1 MPKRL
6 LRGVIDFGDGRLS
19 IDNQN
24 VNYQR
29 LVRSG
34 FEWHNPDERKL
45 FTFIKEYVQEN
56 HEPPSAAI
64 LRDFFERMNELTV
77 TEKLEDVRAVEVY
90 VRTHYDTL
98 LKSLLEEQNQNK
110 VRKLLQEVEEIATK
124 GRIINKVPVKGV
136 KEALLYFNQ
145 KIYEAI
151 PTSSNAV
158 TEGDV
163 LHDTAETWD
172 EYQQAKVNKTNIYGR
187 FTGLEA
193 VDKVCHGIKRGELW
207 VHAAAPGQLKTTFAV
222 NWAYNLVTRY
232 RANVLYVSLE
242 MKYEHLRR
250 LTSVLHTA
258 NGIFRAQGFKPLD
271 YRKVRDGDL
280 ATAEEEAFYK
290 AALEDF
296 STNPEYHRFR
306 IWAPDHDVTI
316 GDIRV
321 YAELLQK
328 SMDIGL
334 IVIDHGGLVKA
345 QKAHK
350 DYTVELNSV
359 LRDSKKL
366 ALHFNGGQGVPVLML
381 FQINRQGQDMVEKKV
396 GTPDEGRYAFS
407 ALAYANEAERSAD
420 YVTTTYHNDALKKQG
435 VTIMANLKNRDND
448 LFPLTRVRVDFEC
461 RRMRNWEPT
470 DQVDIGHEDIAP
482 ETFQMLADMV

>member
-6 LRGVIDFGDGRLS
+6 LRGVIDFGDGRLTV
-19 IDNQN
+19 DNQN

-45 FTFIKEYVQEN
+45 FQFIKEYVQEN

-64 LRDFFERMNELTV
+64 IRDFFERANELTV
-77 TEKLEDVRAVEVY
+77 TEKLEDVKAVEVY
-90 VRTHYDTL
+90 VRTHYATL
-98 LKSLLEEQNQNK
+98 LGSLLEEQNQNK
-110 VRKLLQEVEEIATK
+110 FRKLVQETEEIATK

-145 KIYEAI
+145 KVYETI
-151 PTSSNAV
+151 PSNSNAII
-158 TEGDV
+158 EGDV
-163 LHDTAETWD
+163 LQDTEAVWEQ
-172 EYQQAKVNKTNIYGR
+172 YQQAKINKTNIYGR

-193 VDKVCHGIKRGELW
+193 VDKVCHGIKKGELW
-207 VHAAAPGQLKTTFAV
+207 VHAAAPGQLKTTFAI

-242 MKYEHLRR
+242 MKYEHLRL

-258 NGIFRAQGFKPLD
+258 NNVFRSKGYKPLD

-296 STNPEYHRFR
+296 STNPEYHSFR

-366 ALHFNGGQGVPVLML
+366 ALHFNGGAGVPVLML
-381 FQINRQGQDMVEKKV
+381 FQINRQGMEAVEKKK
-396 GTPDEGRYAFS
+396 GTPDEGKYTFS
-407 ALAYANEAERSAD
+407 SLAYANEAERSAD
-420 YVTTTYHNDALKKQG
+420 YVTTTYHNDDLKRQG
-435 VTIMANLKNRDND
+435 VSILANLKNRDND

-461 RRMRNWEPT
+461 RRMRTWEPT
-470 DQVDIGHEDIAP
+470 DQTDIGHEDIAP
-482 ETFQMLADMV
+482 ETFQMLSEMV

>member
-1 MPKRL
+1 MAKRL
-6 LRGVIDFGDGRLS
+6 LRGVIDFGDGRLTV
-19 IDNQN
+19 DNQN

-29 LVRSG
+29 LSRSG
-34 FEWHNPDERKL
+34 FEWHNPDERKI

-64 LRDFFERMNELTV
+64 IRDFFDRMNELTV
-77 TEKLEDVRAVEVY
+77 TEKLLDIKAVEVY
-90 VRTHYDTL
+90 VRTHYETL

-110 VRKLLQEVEEIATK
+110 FRKLVQETEEIATK
-124 GRIINKVPVKGV
+124 GRIINKEMVKGV
-136 KEALLYFNQ
+136 KSALLYFNQ
-145 KIYEAI
+145 KVYEAI
-151 PTSSNAV
+151 PADSNAR

-163 LHDTAETWD
+163 LQDASQAWD
-172 EYQQAKVNKTNIYGR
+172 EYQEAKINKNNVYGR

-207 VHAAAPGQLKTTFAV
+207 VHAAAPGQLKTTFAL

-250 LTSVLHTA
+250 LVCVLHTA
-258 NGIFRAQGFKPLD
+258 NNAFRSQGYKPLD
-271 YRKVRDGDL
+271 YRKVRDGEL
-280 ATAEEEAFYK
+280 LEEDEAFYK
-290 AALEDF
+290 KSLDDF
-296 STNPEYHRFR
+296 ENNSEYHRFR

-321 YAELLQK
+321 YAELVQK

-345 QKAHK
+345 SRAHK
-350 DYTVELNSV
+350 DFTIELNSV
-359 LRDSKKL
+359 LRESKKL
-366 ALHFNGGQGVPVLML
+366 ALQFNGGAGIPVLML
-381 FQINRQGQDMVEKKV
+381 FQINRQGQEIVEKKK
-396 GTPDEGRYAFS
+396 GTPDEGLYNFA

-420 YVTTTYHNDALKKQG
+420 YVTTTYLNPDRKKEG
-435 VTIMANLKNRDND
+435 VTIMANLKNRDNE

-461 RRMRNWEPT
+461 RRMRNWEPS
-470 DQVDIGHEDIAP
+470 DQSDIGHEEISQEAFDLVS
-482 ETFQMLADMV
+482 QLV